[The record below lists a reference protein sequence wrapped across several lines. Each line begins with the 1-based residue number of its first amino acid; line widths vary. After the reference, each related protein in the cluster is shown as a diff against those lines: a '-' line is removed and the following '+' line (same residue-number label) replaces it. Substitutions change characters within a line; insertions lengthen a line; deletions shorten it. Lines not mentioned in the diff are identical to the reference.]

1 MFGMVTEKL
10 FIADLQKVSG
20 NTNRKICAVGIT
32 KVLTEA
38 PAMLQQPDYLK
49 LW

>member
-1 MFGMVTEKL
+1 MFGMVVEKL

-20 NTNRKICAVGIT
+20 TSEKKICAAGVT

-38 PAMLQQPDYLK
+38 PVMIAEYGE